1 MGGRPR
7 RVRKG
12 IRLRVGTVAHTASDG
27 SANERRKSFRLRG
40 GSRGGGRLRPMG
52 DAQESATNYGRS
64 PKPSTTTWAVSDWH
78 ACFLLACSAVGA
90 LAGALAPTIW
100 FNWTGWPWAGVAVI
114 VCLLVPLAGM
124 VVLAGLT
131 GQLGSGLLLLVGAV
145 GVSVAVLALTSFAV
159 GPSALVGLWLLGSGL
174 LSWRERRDRTAV
186 VVSGVVVL
194 AVGLSQVLAWRLIPL
209 PVEASMVVLNIA
221 IVGFLA
227 WQAVSAVPT
236 ANRQPTTP

>member
-1 MGGRPR
+1 M
-7 RVRKG
+7 
-12 IRLRVGTVAHTASDG
+12 AA
-27 SANERRKSFRLRG
+27 
-40 GSRGGGRLRPMG
+40 
-52 DAQESATNYGRS
+52 
-64 PKPSTTTWAVSDWH
+64 
-78 ACFLLACSAVGA
+78 
-90 LAGALAPTIW
+90 
-100 FNWTGWPWAGVAVI
+100 
-114 VCLLVPLAGM
+114 
-124 VVLAGLT
+124 
-131 GQLGSGLLLLVGAV
+131 
-145 GVSVAVLALTSFAV
+145 LALTSFAV

-227 WQAVSAVPT
+227 WQAVRSVPT